1 VGVVSKAKR
10 HSPWELVIAGILLIL
25 LGIVYLLNLPFWPTI
40 LIVIG
45 AYLVILGVLR
55 WRTGEAFE
63 K

>member
-1 VGVVSKAKR
+1 MSKAKH
-10 HSPWELVIAGILLIL
+10 HSPWGLVIAGILLII

-45 AYLVILGVLR
+45 AYLVILGALR
-55 WRTGEAFE
+55 WKIGETFE

>member
-1 VGVVSKAKR
+1 
-10 HSPWELVIAGILLIL
+10 VIAGILLIL

-45 AYLVILGVLR
+45 AYLVISGVLR